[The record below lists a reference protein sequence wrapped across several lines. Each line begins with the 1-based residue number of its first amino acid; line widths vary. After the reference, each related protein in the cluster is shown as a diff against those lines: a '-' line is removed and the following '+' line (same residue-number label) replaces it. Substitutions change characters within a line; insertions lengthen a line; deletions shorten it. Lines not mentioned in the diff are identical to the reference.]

1 VGGRVMGKL
10 SIKSLSLGGL
20 VIVLGSEFL
29 LRDVFISENAGDLNI
44 GIALTVEWFILL
56 TLLTFWI
63 PKIEKGGLESV
74 GLGSFKRRHLW
85 IGIITY
91 IILLVC
97 WAVSGLALKVVGL
110 EGLRSLQPMIQEH
123 GFPVLFGLFLTG
135 AFLEEIFYRGYIIE
149 RLTMLT
155 GKNWLAGLVSW
166 ITFTFVH
173 IKFFGLGPTLDVG
186 VLSAGLVILYL
197 KERSIWPCIVVHGIN
212 DAFAFLIAPL
222 IHIT

>member
-1 VGGRVMGKL
+1 MGKL

-110 EGLRSLQPMIQEH
+110 EG
-123 GFPVLFGLFLTG
+123 
-135 AFLEEIFYRGYIIE
+135 
-149 RLTMLT
+149 
-155 GKNWLAGLVSW
+155 
-166 ITFTFVH
+166 
-173 IKFFGLGPTLDVG
+173 
-186 VLSAGLVILYL
+186 
-197 KERSIWPCIVVHGIN
+197 
-212 DAFAFLIAPL
+212 
-222 IHIT
+222 